1 MKTIIK
7 WMFFCTLGL
16 ISTLSYA
23 QNDKIELRGV
33 ILDESNNPIPF
44 VAVGIVK
51 KYIGTSSTEDGE
63 FSFFVSKNELQD
75 SLSVSSLGFDPYN
88 IKVGDYLKLEK
99 KEIILKETIT
109 ELDVVTLLSPK
120 DYVMNALDNL
130 KDNTLSEPHKLEMLY
145 RRTTTESEKPKF
157 LVENY
162 ILLRDKGP
170 AYGPN
175 VIQVVESRKSADYR
189 IWKGKQWQHSINS
202 LFNMNPLRPHQSQHK
217 RNLKKFDWKKVGE
230 SSFEGEDVLIIKGQ
244 NPDIDWEKIT
254 LFIGV
259 DTYKVYRIERGA
271 SLFIYKKHNSGKL
284 VLSYFKNE
292 WRLKKHMVPK
302 EFHNTDA
309 ETSHY
314 KTEAFVYGTSN
325 DKKEI
330 RELYPFGDDMDMG
343 IIELPYNPDFWKN
356 LSMPPDTKFYKS
368 IKEGLESNYGVPLE
382 TQFEL
387 VNK

>member
-1 MKTIIK
+1 
-7 WMFFCTLGL
+7 
-16 ISTLSYA
+16 
-23 QNDKIELRGV
+23 
-33 ILDESNNPIPF
+33 
-44 VAVGIVK
+44 
-51 KYIGTSSTEDGE
+51 
-63 FSFFVSKNELQD
+63 
-75 SLSVSSLGFDPYN
+75 
-88 IKVGDYLKLEK
+88 
-99 KEIILKETIT
+99 
-109 ELDVVTLLSPK
+109 
-120 DYVMNALDNL
+120 
-130 KDNTLSEPHKLEMLY
+130 
-145 RRTTTESEKPKF
+145 
-157 LVENY
+157 
-162 ILLRDKGP
+162 
-170 AYGPN
+170 
-175 VIQVVESRKSADYR
+175 
-189 IWKGKQWQHSINS
+189 
-202 LFNMNPLRPHQSQHK
+202 MNPLRPHQSQHK

-330 RELYPFGDDMDMG
+330 REIYPFGDDMDMG